1 MKIFLISLLFFT
13 SIFANNFEKNY
24 QDLNTALD
32 KVAPRLSTETKVTLY
47 YLVLAT
53 HDKML
58 SSSSTSKLKDHIL
71 KTLTQLHE
79 SNTKLQTQEI
89 EKIRALYT
97 KMLKTKISEA
107 KPATTLYKDRIV
119 YKDKIVYQKKL
130 IYKDS
135 PSQKS
140 SSFVNI
146 ITIIL
151 SLILGF
157 LLGGFFFY
165 KFLSLNSD
173 KHIAEIKEL
182 QGHNEELKN
191 STNTRTLQAAPVVNK
206 SQNCKELEK
215 ANSSLKETNSTM
227 QASIREL
234 ETELHS
240 IESRLSEET
249 QALQLELTQ
258 QNEYVESLKH
268 ELSKHE
274 TNSGAVN
281 FAFEEELSSVQTQSQ
296 EIFGVLNTISDIA
309 EQTNLLALN
318 AAIEAARAGEHGR
331 GFAVVAD
338 EVRKLAERTQHALS
352 SAKVDISAVVDAI
365 SNLKK

>member
-32 KVAPRLSTETKVTLY
+32 KVAPRLNTETKITLY

-53 HDKML
+53 HDKIL

-79 SNTKLQTQEI
+79 SNKKLRTQEI
-89 EKIRALYT
+89 ETIRVLYT
-97 KMLKTKISEA
+97 KMLKAKISKA
-107 KPATTLYKDRIV
+107 KPAKTLYKDRIV
-119 YKDKIVYQKKL
+119 YKDKIVYQNKL
-130 IYKDS
+130 IYGDS

-140 SSFVNI
+140 SSFVNT

-151 SLILGF
+151 SLVLGF

-165 KFLSLNSD
+165 KFLSLNPD
-173 KHIAEIKEL
+173 K
-182 QGHNEELKN
+182 HNEEFKN
-191 STNTRTLQAAPVVNK
+191 STNTRTPQAAPVVNK

-215 ANSSLKETNSTM
+215 ANSLLKEKNSTM
-227 QASIREL
+227 QASIRKL
-234 ETELHS
+234 ETKFHS
-240 IESRLSEET
+240 LESKLSEET

-274 TNSGAVN
+274 TNNGSVN
-281 FAFEEELSSVQTQSQ
+281 FAFKEELSSVQTQSQ
-296 EIFGVLNTISDIA
+296 EIFGVLDTISEIA

-352 SAKVDISAVVDAI
+352 SAKVDISALVDAI
-365 SNLKK
+365 SNLKR